1 MRCEPL
7 HSRAVSRIYMSMAH
21 CTGPRSTTQLALQ
34 RLATAAIDGRWTAM
48 ELARQA
54 DCHIDTAKRFLASL
68 VTTSRETVDKQVLSL
83 ADDYRSTLT
92 LTAARSRE
100 YLQSISHLDLDSLDK
115 EQRALRKEAL
125 SSLTSLSSMLR
136 LEVSTSADAPRQLG
150 NL

>member
-1 MRCEPL
+1 
-7 HSRAVSRIYMSMAH
+7 MAH

-34 RLATAAIDGRWTAM
+34 RLATAAIDGKWTAM

-68 VTTSRETVDKQVLSL
+68 VTTSRETMDKQVLSL
-83 ADDYRSTLT
+83 SDDYRSTLT

-100 YLQSISHLDLDSLDK
+100 YLQSIAHIDLDSLDK
-115 EQRALRKEAL
+115 EQRSLRKEAL
-125 SSLTSLSSMLR
+125 SSLSSLSSMLR
-136 LEVSTSADAPRQLG
+136 LEITSDSNASAPPRLG

>member
-1 MRCEPL
+1 
-7 HSRAVSRIYMSMAH
+7 MAH

-34 RLATAAIDGRWTAM
+34 RLATAAIDGRWTAA
-48 ELARQA
+48 ELARHA
-54 DCHIDTAKRFLASL
+54 DCHIDTAKRFLVSL

-83 ADDYRSTLT
+83 ADDYKSTLT

-100 YLQSISHLDLDSLDK
+100 YLQSIAHLDLDSLDK
-115 EQRALRKEAL
+115 DQRSLRKEAL

-136 LEVSTSADAPRQLG
+136 LEVSASPDAPRQLG